1 MANNYLNRYAWLID
15 VIRRHEYITLTDISD
30 LWERSALNET
40 SDPLPERTFHNHR
53 KSIEEIFG
61 IEIKF
66 NKARGYYLAGSDELS
81 TEMNDWLLTSLS
93 VSAAVN
99 ESKSLKDRILFAEM
113 PSGKRFLT
121 GIINAMKENK
131 MIEVVHQGFGAPG
144 PKDYLL
150 CPYCVKA
157 FNNRWYVLAKDSEKG
172 ILKNF
177 ALDRILEVRMTQK
190 SFTIP
195 KDFDATEYYKGY
207 FGVYRDDT
215 PVQTIRLK
223 VWGKQRDYF
232 KTLPL
237 NDTMREVEVADEWSI
252 FECEIAPTWEVER
265 ELLQHNDM
273 VEVLEP
279 ACLRDMMIEHAWNML
294 HLYNEI

>member
-15 VIRRHEYITLTDISD
+15 VIRRHEYITLTDISE
-30 LWERSALNET
+30 LWERSALNDT
-40 SDPLPERTFHNHR
+40 GGPLPERTFHNHR

-81 TEMNDWLLTSLS
+81 SEMNEWLLTSLS

-113 PSGKRFLT
+113 PSGQRFLT

-131 MIEVVHQGFGAPG
+131 MIEVVHQAFGAPG

-150 CPYCVKA
+150 GPYCVKA
-157 FNNRWYVLAKDSEKG
+157 FNNRWYVLAKDNG
-172 ILKNF
+172 NGVLKNF
-177 ALDRILEVRMTQK
+177 ALDRIVEVRMTQK

-207 FGVYRDDT
+207 LGVYRDDT
-215 PVQTIRLK
+215 PVQTISLK
-223 VWGKQRDYF
+223 VWGEQRDYF

-237 NDTMREVEVADEWSI
+237 NDSMREVEPSEEWSI
-252 FECEIAPTWEVER
+252 FECEIAPTWEVEM
-265 ELLQHNDM
+265 ELLKYNDW

-279 ACLRDMMIEHAWNML
+279 SCLREMMIEHAGNIL
-294 HLYNEI
+294 NLYKES